1 MESKKE
7 RQSKTEKAREK
18 RLQSNKQIW
27 LFLLLTT
34 KRGERETNR
43 EKDLSKKK
51 KKDRERPEIYPE
63 NARITISALQV
74 HNAKVHCRD
83 LYV

>member
-34 KRGERETNR
+34 KRGEREIGERERETNR
-43 EKDLSKKK
+43 EKDLSK
-51 KKDRERPEIYPE
+51 DQRYIREMLE
-63 NARITISALQV
+63 LQ
-74 HNAKVHCRD
+74 
-83 LYV
+83 